1 MAERT
6 FYSKEFTPQVNPPDD
21 LLHFFLLLSRVIR
34 YQVEYYP
41 HHIFAGQSVDIHTR
55 RMVTFWWWLDLPDG
69 CNRKEGERMLWVHD
83 IPEIRIDDLLA
94 VEAALNPHLAKR
106 KEEEDYVD
114 PTNEYD

>member
-1 MAERT
+1 
-6 FYSKEFTPQVNPPDD
+6 
-21 LLHFFLLLSRVIR
+21 
-34 YQVEYYP
+34 
-41 HHIFAGQSVDIHTR
+41 
-55 RMVTFWWWLDLPDG
+55 
-69 CNRKEGERMLWVHD
+69 MLWVHD